1 MLEKLPSDLS
11 YSAAGCE
18 FNANESKYIL
28 NKAPLNRNIHKIR
41 LCIDRLMK
49 ML

>member
-11 YSAAGCE
+11 YSADACE
-18 FNANESKYIL
+18 FNAKESKYIL
-28 NKAPLNRNIHKIR
+28 YKVPLNRNIHKIR
-41 LCIDRLMK
+41 LYIDLLMK